1 MNNSSRGSADASD
14 GGAPHSGASRPAD
27 AEADRADAR
36 AAEFSQR
43 IIQGDRQ
50 ALAELFSLYRPRLW
64 RMVNFRLHPRLQGRV
79 DPDDVLQDAWL
90 MAVNRIGYFLRDA
103 SHSSFIW
110 FRMIVNQTL
119 VELHRHHLGAEK
131 RNAARDVSVHSAWA
145 SESTSSSMAFH
156 LSGHLTSP
164 SSAVNR
170 AELARQLDTI
180 LQGMNEVDREV
191 LALRHFEELSNGE
204 TARVLNMSEQAA
216 SGRYMRALGR
226 LKQIL
231 EIVPGFL
238 DDKQAAAARLRDGAG
253 GHGPGIKGQGTKGR
267 GGPNRNP
274 DPGKE

>member
-1 MNNSSRGSADASD
+1 MNTSSRGSSDASHP
-14 GGAPHSGASRPAD
+14 GAPR
-27 AEADRADAR
+27 AEPDPADAR
-36 AAEFSQR
+36 AAELSNR
-43 IIQGDRQ
+43 IIKGDKQ

-64 RMVNFRLHPRLQGRV
+64 RMVNFRLHPRLQGRI
-79 DPDDVLQDAWL
+79 DPDDVLQDAWI
-90 MAVNRIGYFLRDA
+90 MAVARIDYFLRDA

-119 VELHRHHLGAEK
+119 VELHRHHLLAEK
-131 RNAARDVSVHSAWA
+131 RSANRDVSVHSAWA

-156 LSGHLTSP
+156 LSGHITSP

-170 AELARQLDTI
+170 AELAKQLDTI

-191 LALRHFEELSNGE
+191 LALRHFEELSNSE

-216 SGRYMRALGR
+216 SGRYIRALGR

-238 DDKQAAAARLRDGAG
+238 DDKQGAAARLRKGAG
-253 GHGPGIKGQGTKGR
+253 GAEP
-267 GGPNRNP
+267 
-274 DPGKE
+274 

>member
-14 GGAPHSGASRPAD
+14 RGASYKGASRPAD
-27 AEADRADAR
+27 AEADRTDAR
-36 AAEFSQR
+36 AAELSQR

-64 RMVNFRLHPRLQGRV
+64 RMINFRLHPRLQGRV

-90 MAVNRIGYFLRDA
+90 MAVNRIDYFLRDA

-131 RNAARDVSVHSAWA
+131 RNAARDVSAHSAWA

-216 SGRYMRALGR
+216 SGRYIRALGR

-238 DDKQAAAARLRDGAG
+238 DDRQAAAASLRKGAG
-253 GHGPGIKGQGTKGR
+253 GQGPGQKGR
-267 GGPNRNP
+267 GGPKRNP
-274 DPGKE
+274 EPGSE